1 MKSSDASKFVFSYVC
16 PIELRSEQISS
27 LFRSLHR
34 AKLLGL
40 EFDRVFFNGRFLTE
54 DETERLRL
62 FVHADGAWRCSAMP
76 WPDAHRV
83 FERVISGGLGRV
95 PVGRMSGG
103 RWASWSALEVFL
115 RDGREGVQSEFGF

>member
-1 MKSSDASKFVFSYVC
+1 MIERRDRFVFSYST
-16 PIELRSEQISS
+16 PLELRSEHVSR

-40 EFDRVFFNGRFLTE
+40 EFDRVTFNGRLLTE

-62 FVHADGAWRCSAMP
+62 FVQADGAWRCSALP
-76 WPDAHRV
+76 WTDALRV
-83 FERVISGGLGRV
+83 LERVITGGLCRV

-103 RWASWSALEVFL
+103 RWASWAALEKLL
-115 RDGREGVQSEFGF
+115 RDSREGVQSEFGF